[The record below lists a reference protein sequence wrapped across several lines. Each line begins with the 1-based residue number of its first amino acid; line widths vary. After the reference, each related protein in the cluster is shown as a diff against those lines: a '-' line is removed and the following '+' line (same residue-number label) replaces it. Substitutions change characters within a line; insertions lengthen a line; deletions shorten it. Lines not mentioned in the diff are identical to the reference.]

1 MTRADLESMTLGDV
15 LNVLLLAHAALAD
28 LEPRERFDAK
38 AREEAARVRR
48 RIAACDEEVRRRRTS
63 AGKKNF

>member
-38 AREEAARVRR
+38 ARAEAARVRR
-48 RIAACDEEVRRRRTS
+48 RIAACDEEVRRRRRD

>member
-1 MTRADLESMTLGDV
+1 MTKADLEPMTLGDV

>member
-1 MTRADLESMTLGDV
+1 MTKADLETMTLGDV

-48 RIAACDEEVRRRRTS
+48 RIAACDEEVRRRRRD
-63 AGKKNF
+63 AGKKKF

>member
-1 MTRADLESMTLGDV
+1 MTKADIEPMTLGDV

-38 AREEAARVRR
+38 AREEASRVRR
-48 RIAACDEEVRRRRTS
+48 RIAACEEEVRRRRTS

>member
-1 MTRADLESMTLGDV
+1 MTKADLETMTLGDV

-38 AREEAARVRR
+38 AREEAARARR
-48 RIAACDEEVRRRRTS
+48 RIAACDEEVRRRRRD

>member
-1 MTRADLESMTLGDV
+1 MTLGDV
-15 LNVLLLAHAALAD
+15 LNVLLLAHAALAE

-38 AREEAARVRR
+38 ARAEAARVRR
-48 RIAACDEEVRRRRTS
+48 RIAACNEEVRRRRTS